1 MKYLVIFFLIL
12 VSCSPVKRFHR
23 LIERNP
29 ELITTDSIT
38 LVDTVQIVIP
48 KVEVDTV
55 VKVENLRDT
64 ITIQKEQLTVKV
76 WMKGDEVFIEGE
88 CDTVIV
94 DRIITRKIPV
104 RYYEKKKRGFLL
116 EFFTGG
122 VGLTA
127 LLLFL
132 VFLFYKYF
140 LNKKR

>member
-104 RYYEKKKRGFLL
+104 RYYEKKKGFLL

-122 VGLTA
+122 VGLTV

>member
-23 LIERNP
+23 LIDRHP
-29 ELITTDSIT
+29 ELLTTDSIT

-94 DRIITRKIPV
+94 DRIITRRIPV
-104 RYYEKKKRGFLL
+104 RYYEKKKGFLL

-122 VGLTA
+122 VGLMV

-132 VFLFYKYF
+132 VYLFYKYF

>member
-55 VKVENLRDT
+55 VKVENLLDT

-94 DRIITRKIPV
+94 DRIITRRIPV
-104 RYYEKKKRGFLL
+104 RYYEKKKGFLL
-116 EFFTGG
+116 EFFTRG
-122 VGLTA
+122 VGLTV

-132 VFLFYKYF
+132 VYLFYKYF
-140 LNKKR
+140 LNKRK